1 MKPRLGHLS
10 SETTGRIAPLHAADG
25 RAAASCRAPGARI
38 FLALALVLAPGSLAA
53 QGVLDEF
60 SYEGLYFA
68 GVGLDVGGLF
78 SDRLDGAV
86 SGSVRIDG
94 GFFAPRV
101 RPLLSLTFFRSEYD
115 SSEIAELE
123 ARLRGVVRDPTN
135 DFTID
140 AGAVSLS
147 TLALDVDLQWVPIQ
161 RGPIRPYLGVGAGAH
176 LRFVEGPAIEG
187 TFIEDALETIV
198 AALNASAGFEV
209 ALSRSLHAT
218 IEGRGVLTSGL
229 KAVSLRGG
237 FMLRFPQRPGR

>member
-1 MKPRLGHLS
+1 M
-10 SETTGRIAPLHAADG
+10 HALLAL
-25 RAAASCRAPGARI
+25 I
-38 FLALALVLAPGSLAA
+38 LALAPGPVAA

-68 GVGLDVGGLF
+68 GIGLDVGGLF

-86 SGSVRIDG
+86 SGAVRVDA

-101 RPLLSLTFFRSEYD
+101 RPLLSLTFFRSAYD

-123 ARLRGVVRDPTN
+123 TRLRDVVRDPTD

-140 AGAVSLS
+140 AGEVSLS
-147 TLALDVDLQWVPIQ
+147 TLALDLDLQWVPLQ

-176 LRFVEGPAIEG
+176 LRFAEGPAIEG

-198 AALNASAGFEV
+198 AALNASAGFEI
-209 ALSRSLHAT
+209 ALSPHLHAT
-218 IEGRGVLTSGL
+218 VEGRGILTSGL
-229 KAVSLRGG
+229 KAVSVRGG
-237 FMLRFPQRPGR
+237 FMLRFPPRQGR